1 VFVANNITSQ
11 IIPIGN
17 FCHYDTKKN
26 RLKKRGE
33 GSEQKEPI
41 KDRN

>member
-1 VFVANNITSQ
+1 MEISATMTQ
-11 IIPIGN
+11 
-17 FCHYDTKKN
+17 KN